1 MLKKYMVYMDD
12 GKDVFKAA
20 IPAKNEKEARE
31 YVQGNGEVVAIKDV
45 TEEYPI
51 DITKVRDAL
60 LAAAFGEAEMNYITR
75 TLENVGIAENMRG
88 F

>member
-12 GKDVFKAA
+12 GRNVFKAA

-45 TEEYPI
+45 TDEYPI
-51 DITKVRDAL
+51 DVIKIRDAL
-60 LAAAFGEAEMNYITR
+60 KAAAFGEAEINYVIR